1 MRCVLCRVDGGPNE
15 GLGHLQR
22 CLSLAEALRRQ
33 GMTVLF
39 LAQELVDVRARV
51 DAAGFTFLPSS
62 WDASNAGGS
71 RDRDG
76 VMAAASVH
84 GCECVILDSYHID
97 NEYISAIRHAGFI
110 TIVID
115 DIAAHPFA
123 AHLVV
128 NGAAGSETI
137 PYRSSAGDTIF
148 LLGPKYVPL
157 HTAFLDAP
165 ARVPSPTVNRILVT
179 VGGADAGQA
188 LHTILRAVDTVPA
201 PFSVT
206 AVIGPFAELHALEPV
221 PGDYRHH
228 LTLARAPRHLRDLM
242 TEADLAVSAGGQT
255 LYELAACGLPTVA
268 VQLHDNQTFN
278 VRGLAAAGIV
288 RDGGCVADSDFESGL
303 SQMVTD
309 LIGDGGQRARMSEDG
324 RSLVDGR
331 GAVRVAEA
339 VAALG

>member
-1 MRCVLCRVDGGPNE
+1 MVVL
-15 GLGHLQR
+15 L
-22 CLSLAEALRRQ
+22 LAHES
-33 GMTVLF
+33 
-39 LAQELVDVRARV
+39 VDVRARV

-62 WDASNAGGS
+62 WDASDAGGS
-71 RDRDG
+71 QDRDG

-97 NEYISAIRHAGFI
+97 NDYISTIRQAGFI

-115 DIAAHPFA
+115 DLAAHPFA

-157 HTAFLDAP
+157 HTAFWDAP
-165 ARVPSPTVNRILVT
+165 ARVPSPIVNRILVT

-188 LHTILRAVDTVPA
+188 LHTILRSVDAVPA

-206 AVIGPFAELHALEPV
+206 AVIGPFADLHALERV
-221 PGDYRHH
+221 PGDYRHD
-228 LTLARAPRHLRDLM
+228 LTVARAPHHLRDLM

-255 LYELAACGLPTVA
+255 LYELAACGIPTVA
-268 VQLHDNQTFN
+268 VQLQDNQRFN
-278 VRGLAAAGIV
+278 VRCLAAAGIV
-288 RDGGCVADSDFESGL
+288 RDGGCVSESDFESGL

-309 LIGDGGQRARMSEDG
+309 LIRDGRQRARMSEDG
-324 RSLVDGR
+324 RSFVDGR